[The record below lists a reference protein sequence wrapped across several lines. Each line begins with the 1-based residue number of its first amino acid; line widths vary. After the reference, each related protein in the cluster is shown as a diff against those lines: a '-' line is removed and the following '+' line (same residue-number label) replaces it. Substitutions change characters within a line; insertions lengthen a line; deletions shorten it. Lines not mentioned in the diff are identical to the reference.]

1 MPARAQALL
10 WQTIFWLYLLAS
22 AGFLIWQHA
31 ANFHSTWSDENVHLY
46 VARRAAEGARLY
58 DQLHSARPPLAIL
71 APATLIR
78 LGLPPLLAGRCL
90 VAGATL
96 LTAALL
102 LGAGWRLR
110 SRWAGLAAAV
120 CYLLAPTIA
129 AVYAFTGMRM
139 VAFWTALCVAAALLG
154 RWRLAG
160 LAAAAS
166 LLTGQHG
173 LVLIGASALVIAR
186 RQPCALPGFALL
198 AGGLPAVVCAGFWL
212 TGSQGIWQDLVGHH
226 AYHLDA
232 APTASAKLSWWL
244 GIMAMEN
251 AHLPLL
257 ALAAALLLRS
267 GPATG
272 KLGVLRSWSDQ
283 PEALLL
289 AMAGLHIA
297 SILLMQGGLSL
308 YVGPAIPILALAAG
322 LGAWRLARELRRRE
336 PGNLAPRLA
345 VISLLAM
352 AATVVAGWAGAQAR
366 LEKRDKRDDYSLLPY
381 RTHARMSRVS
391 EPVVADSISADLAA
405 QGHGTLFGHAT
416 IVDLVALQTGA
427 RIAADLADIAPRW
440 FKLGTLS
447 RQHVVEQV
455 EADGV
460 THFITPNWYYPKDP
474 YFKVYLQRCYAAPQ
488 VYPRENGIPRMLVY
502 RHQEQRPCLVNE
514 EELG

>member
-1 MPARAQALL
+1 MPARTQSLLRRAL
-10 WQTIFWLYLLAS
+10 FWLCLLAS

-31 ANFHSTWSDENVHLY
+31 ANIHSTWSDENVHLY
-46 VARRAAEGARLY
+46 VARRVAEGARLY

-71 APATLIR
+71 APAALIK

-90 VAGATL
+90 VVGATL
-96 LTAALL
+96 LTAILL
-102 LGAGWRLR
+102 LWAGWRLR
-110 SRWAGLAAAV
+110 CRWTGLAAAV

-129 AVYAFTGMRM
+129 AVYSFTGIRL
-139 VAFWTALCVAAALLG
+139 VALWTALCVTATLLG
-154 RWRLAG
+154 RCKLAG
-160 LAAAAS
+160 LTAGAS

-186 RQPCALPGFALL
+186 RQPRALPGFALL
-198 AGGLPAVVCAGFWL
+198 AGGLPAGVCAGLWL
-212 TGSQGIWQDLVGHH
+212 TGSHGIWQDLVGHH
-226 AYHLDA
+226 LYHLDS
-232 APTASAKLSWWL
+232 APTESAKLSWWL

-257 ALAAALLLRS
+257 ALAAALLLHAR
-267 GPATG
+267 PAAG
-272 KLGVLRSWSDQ
+272 RLGALCSWSDQ

-322 LGAWRLARELRRRE
+322 LGAWRLAHGLRKQE
-336 PGNLAPRLA
+336 PGSLVPRLA
-345 VISLLAM
+345 ATTLLAT
-352 AATVVAGWAGAQAR
+352 AAAVIAGWAGAQAR

-391 EPVVADSISADLAA
+391 EPVVTQRISADLAA

-427 RIAADLADIAPRW
+427 RISADLADIAPRW
-440 FKLGTLS
+440 FEMGTLS
-447 RQHVVEQV
+447 RQSVVEQV

>member
-1 MPARAQALL
+1 MSTRNHSLL
-10 WQTIFWLYLLAS
+10 RQIPFCLCLLAS
-22 AGFLIWQHA
+22 AGFFVWQHA

-71 APATLIR
+71 APAALIE

-90 VAGATL
+90 VVGATL
-96 LTAALL
+96 LTAVLL
-102 LGAGWRLR
+102 LTTGWRLR

-129 AVYAFTGMRM
+129 TVYAFTGIRL
-139 VAFWTALCVAAALLG
+139 VALWTTLCVAAALLG

-160 LAAAAS
+160 LAAGAS
-166 LLTGQHG
+166 MLTGQHG

-186 RQPCALPGFALL
+186 RQPRALPGFALL
-198 AGGLPAVVCAGFWL
+198 AGGLPTLVCAGLWL
-212 TGSQGIWQDLVGHH
+212 CGSHGIWQDLVGHH
-226 AYHLDA
+226 LYHLDA
-232 APTASAKLSWWL
+232 APTESAKLSWWL

-257 ALAAALLLRS
+257 AMAAVLLLRAR
-267 GPATG
+267 PATG
-272 KLGVLRSWSDQ
+272 RLGALRSWSDQ

-308 YVGPAIPILALAAG
+308 YVGPAIPVLALAAG

-336 PGNLAPRLA
+336 PGNLTSRLA
-345 VISLLAM
+345 VTTLLAM
-352 AATVVAGWAGAQAR
+352 VATVVAGWAGAQAH

-381 RTHARMSRVS
+381 RTHARMGRVS
-391 EPVVADSISADLAA
+391 EPVVSQRIAADLVA

-427 RIAADLADIAPRW
+427 RISADLADIAPRW
-440 FKLGTLS
+440 FQLGTLS
-447 RQHVVEQV
+447 RQSVVEQV

-474 YFKVYLQRCYAAPQ
+474 YFKAYLQRCYAAPE

-502 RHQEQRPCLVNE
+502 RHQEQRPCLLRE